1 MAVSDR
7 RLNVFRRWSVA
18 IALGVSLLLAAIL
31 IVYLFAGA
39 GAPTAAQP
47 LRDIAV
53 LVDPTGIETIAS
65 VSSTQALGRFKP
77 VKGDFSAG
85 FTRHVHWLRFTVQ
98 APAPGPRW
106 LEVQPAVLDDL
117 RLFEPSADGF
127 VEHHTGDRQPF
138 AKRDLNNRNF
148 VFKLELPDSAP
159 RSFYLRIETSSSSQV
174 RLALWQPDDFREQ
187 DSLNMAGLG
196 FYFGLAALLLSIN
209 VLLWAKSREALFAC
223 LSLHVLAHAA
233 VYFGV
238 YGLASQFI
246 GRDQALGGDFWS
258 SAGLALYLSSA
269 APVYQR
275 MLRVDVSASWV
286 RVLFLIQIALP
297 WLLVP
302 TYFSGYSLEATRLVV
317 GCTTMFIPLLLLP
330 SWHMWRQGQAEA
342 RWLLLA
348 NAVTLGGS
356 GLHGLGMLG
365 FIPTLQLSYNL
376 HMYTSVG
383 SMLAMQLALAMRFT
397 AFRDEKDQARS
408 RVEQAEQN
416 TAIVEQAQEE
426 LQHRHVENSA
436 LLIEGERNQVR
447 LRESLTDLQH
457 AHQLG
462 RIGTLEVDS
471 SSRRTVYSELTSQI
485 FGLPAQRQART
496 REEREQY
503 YVPESWQ
510 RLQAAVDVVFA
521 DFKPFVLDLELL
533 PAPGAA
539 RWIEV
544 RGAAEFGESGLVV
557 RLVGTVQDITERYLL
572 QQATAASIA
581 AGLAESM
588 ANRNRSEF
596 LARVSHEMRTPLNA
610 VMGFAQLLALEP
622 AVCAIPA
629 VVEQVG
635 LIQSAADQLKS
646 MIDDV
651 LDLSRIQS
659 GGLHLVSEVCS
670 VGPLAAECL
679 SWLAAVAMA
688 RQVSLY
694 LNDQHHG
701 LRAVADHRRLR
712 QILINLLSNAVKY
725 NRIGGSVWLSLSHEP
740 GSDAS
745 AAGWIC
751 MAVSDTGPGLTQG
764 QIDSLYQPFNRLGA
778 ELSEVE
784 GTGLGL
790 SVAREL
796 TEAMGGSLQVRSEP
810 GKGSVFTLRLVAAS
824 PPVPDGDASLA
835 DGPVFGVASDVEPAE
850 TVQVELSR
858 CPPRPF
864 VVLYAEDNRL
874 NVMVMRHAIKR
885 LAGVRLEVA
894 IDGGMGLALAQR
906 LRPDLLL
913 LDMNMPVLSGTEVM
927 LRVRADPA
935 LATLTCVAVSANSLP
950 EDIERAMSAGFDDY
964 ITKPFAVARVLD
976 LVDRLRRGAGP
987 NPGPERGISVA

>member
-1 MAVSDR
+1 MAVIDR
-7 RLNVFRRWSVA
+7 RLKVVRCWSVA
-18 IALGVSLLLAAIL
+18 IALGISLLLAAIL
-31 IVYLFAGA
+31 IVYLFAA
-39 GAPTAAQP
+39 AAAPAAAQP

-65 VSSTQALGRFKP
+65 VSSTQTLGRFKP
-77 VKGDFSAG
+77 VKGNFSAG

-98 APAPGPRW
+98 APSPGPRW

-138 AKRDLNNRNF
+138 AKRDLNHRNS

-159 RSFYLRIETSSSSQV
+159 RSFYLRIETSSSSQA
-174 RLALWQPDDFREQ
+174 RLILWHPDKFREQ

-209 VLLWAKSREALFAC
+209 LVLWAKLREAMFAC
-223 LSLHVLAHAA
+223 FSLHVLGHAA

-246 GRDQALGGDFWS
+246 GRDLALVGDFWS
-258 SAGLALYLSSA
+258 VAGLALYLSSA
-269 APVYQR
+269 VPLYQR
-275 MLRVDVSASWV
+275 MLRIDVAASWM
-286 RVLFLIQIALP
+286 RVPFLIQIALP
-297 WLLVP
+297 WLLLP
-302 TYFSGYSLEATRLVV
+302 AYFSDYSLETTRLVV
-317 GCTTMFIPLLLLP
+317 GGTTMLIPLLLLP
-330 SWHMWRQGQAEA
+330 SWHMWRRGQADA

-348 NAVTLGGS
+348 NAVALGGS
-356 GLHGLGMLG
+356 GLHGLGLLG
-365 FIPTLQLSYNL
+365 FIPALQLSYNL
-376 HMYTSVG
+376 PMYSSVG
-383 SMLAMQLALAMRFT
+383 TMLAMQLALAMRFT
-397 AFRDEKDQARS
+397 AFRDENGLARS
-408 RVEQAEQN
+408 RVEQAERIANIMQKS
-416 TAIVEQAQEE
+416 QAK
-426 LQHRHVENSA
+426 LQHFHEEKSA
-436 LLIEGERNQVR
+436 LLIEGERNQVK
-447 LRESLTDLQH
+447 LRESLNDLQH

-462 RIGTLEVDS
+462 RIGTWEVDS
-471 SSRRTVYSELTSQI
+471 SSRRTVYSELTSEI
-485 FGLPAQRQART
+485 FGLPAHRQART
-496 REEREQY
+496 RDEREQY

-510 RLQAAVDVVFA
+510 RLQAAIDVAFAVFE
-521 DFKPFVLDLELL
+521 PFVLDLELL

-539 RWIEV
+539 CWIEV
-544 RGAAEFGESGLVV
+544 RGAAEFDESGLVV
-557 RLVGTVQDITERYLL
+557 RLVGTVQDITERYLS

-622 AVCAIPA
+622 AVCALPA

-679 SWLAAVAMA
+679 SWLAANAMA
-688 RQVSLY
+688 QQVSLH
-694 LNDQHHG
+694 LNDQRHG
-701 LRAVADHRRLR
+701 WRAVADHRRLR
-712 QILINLLSNAVKY
+712 QILINLLSNAIKY
-725 NRIGGSVWLSLSHEP
+725 NRVGGSVWLSLSHEP

-778 ELSEVE
+778 ELGEVE
-784 GTGLGL
+784 GSGLGL

-796 TEAMGGSLQVRSEP
+796 AEAMCGSLQVRSEP
-810 GKGSVFTLRLVAAS
+810 GKGSVFTLRLVAAA
-824 PPVPDGDASLA
+824 PLNDVGLA
-835 DGPVFGVASDVEPAE
+835 TARIAGVAEPADA
-850 TVQVELSR
+850 VQVELCR
-858 CPPRPF
+858 DPPRPF
-864 VVLYAEDNRL
+864 VVLYVEDNRL

-894 IDGGMGLALAQR
+894 IDGGSGLALAQR

-950 EDIERAMSAGFDDY
+950 EDIERALASGFDDY

-976 LVDRLRRGAGP
+976 LVDRLRREAGLKPAGP
-987 NPGPERGISVA
+987 QQLRLDHV